1 MIRNGN
7 VEGAERRKT
16 RRNKERDMREGGKEL
31 CLLLRVRS
39 YMCYML
45 SSLETHSL
53 ILRNCP
59 LLSFLPLVKTEC
71 SKRRP
76 CAFPGDLLKASC
88 TSYLFSSSPT
98 FPSFSFPSSPSSSF
112 LPHLL
117 FLLSLLL
124 VFTLLPLPLLLSLSF
139 FSFVL
144 PPSFSLY
151 FL

>member
-1 MIRNGN
+1 
-7 VEGAERRKT
+7 
-16 RRNKERDMREGGKEL
+16 MREGGEES
-31 CLLLRVRS
+31 CLYLLRVRS

-53 ILRNCP
+53 ILRNCT
-59 LLSFLPLVKTEC
+59 LLSFLPLVKTEY
-71 SKRRP
+71 SRRRP
-76 CAFPGDLLKASC
+76 CAFPGDLLKASS

-98 FPSFSFPSSPSSSF
+98 FPSFFLPSSPSSSF

-124 VFTLLPLPLLLSLSF
+124 VFTLLPLPPLLSLSF

-144 PPSFSLY
+144 PPSFSFY
-151 FL
+151 FSDINSLNL